1 MVYIGTGKSHGNG
14 GQMSLIKKLPTICN
28 RHSSK
33 TINELITIY
42 KQVEESTD
50 ENSYFSFGINLKEA
64 LKQKAICH
72 SSEAPEIVLFQYKV
86 HAKSYIDN
94 NLISFNISVVTLLF
108 TILGMVTKVISFSKL
123 GALLL
128 LIYAVLASVWLIYQ
142 HCKSQKL
149 REILLILEN

>member
-1 MVYIGTGKSHGNG
+1 MT
-14 GQMSLIKKLPTICN
+14 C
-28 RHSSK
+28 
-33 TINELITIY
+33 TIY
-42 KQVEESTD
+42 ILTS
-50 ENSYFSFGINLKEA
+50 NSYFSFGINLKEA

-142 HCKSQKL
+142 HCKSRKL